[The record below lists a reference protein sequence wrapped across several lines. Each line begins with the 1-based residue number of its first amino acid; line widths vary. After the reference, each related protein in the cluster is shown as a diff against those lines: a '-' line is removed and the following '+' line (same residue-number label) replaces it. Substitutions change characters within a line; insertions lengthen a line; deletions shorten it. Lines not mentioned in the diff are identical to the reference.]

1 MLDSAPSM
9 TVKLENIFIVMNTF
23 GRGGAEMSLAIL
35 ANELAKRGHKV
46 TLLALWK
53 DPNSY
58 DFEWLLE
65 SGVSLTVL
73 AESKKSVVVSQFQF
87 FKLLRMERPTLIYSA
102 MLYANF
108 VAQTCAKLLGITH
121 IVSVRNNPSSYYK
134 DSLIKRVFFVLI
146 MMIQDSIIFISRR
159 TLSEYLSTS
168 YGKVL
173 RKKQFF
179 VLHNPIAI
187 DELVVDSY
195 LVNKFLETKKKIKHI
210 LSCKNVISFEMQPLR
225 CVIASRLVDGKGILE
240 TLEQIRVSLRS
251 LNIQLLIYGAGNL
264 EDKVRAYIDK
274 EHLSKNVFLKG
285 FESDLNKIFHDS
297 DIFIFPSR
305 SEGFG
310 RAPFEALLRGNL
322 VLCNS
327 PVSIINEFLDN
338 SKIWVTYSEP
348 LDLIKEIK
356 FFENI
361 SPDTCLKELNEVSSL
376 LSYQAHV
383 IAFEKIASMCIREK

>member
-1 MLDSAPSM
+1 VTSAP
-9 TVKLENIFIVMNTF
+9 TKTAKPENIFIVVNTF

-46 TLLALWK
+46 TLLALWR

-58 DFEWLLE
+58 NFDWLVE
-65 SGVSLTVL
+65 SGVKLTVL
-73 AESKKSVVVSQFQF
+73 AESKRNVVISQFKF
-87 FKLLRMERPTLIYSA
+87 FQLLRLERPTLIYSA

-108 VAQTCAKLLGITH
+108 VSQTCAKLLGITH
-121 IVSVRNNPSSYYK
+121 IVSVRNNPSAYYK
-134 DSLIKRVFFVLI
+134 DSLMKRVSFVLI
-146 MMIQDSIIFISRR
+146 MMMQDSIIFISHRA
-159 TLSEYLSTS
+159 LSEYLSTL
-168 YGKVL
+168 YGKIL

-179 VLHNPIAI
+179 VLHNPIAR

-195 LVNKFLETKKKIKHI
+195 LVNKYLGVKKKIKYI
-210 LSCKNVISFEMQPLR
+210 LNDKNMKCSETQPLR

-240 TLEQIRVSLRS
+240 TLEQIRVSLDNP
-251 LNIQLLIYGAGNL
+251 NIQLSIYGAGNL
-264 EDKVRAYIDK
+264 EDKVRTYVDK
-274 EHLSKNVFLKG
+274 AFSNKNVFLKG
-285 FESDLNKIFHDS
+285 FESDLNKIFADS

-327 PVSIINEFLDN
+327 PVSIIDEFLDD
-338 SKIWVTYSEP
+338 SKVWVTYSEP
-348 LDLIKEIK
+348 FDLIEEIK
-356 FFENI
+356 FFENV
-361 SPDTCLKELNEVSSL
+361 SPDACLQELKEISSL

-383 IAFEKIASMCIREK
+383 IAFEKIAFFCIRD